1 MIKRESATIR
11 TIVCAYL
18 EIARRSIEQDQVDA
32 WERYCNY
39 LIHKASEDPS
49 IINFINHEV
58 LITRGHHQG
67 KKCGQ
72 IRKIAASRR

>member
-1 MIKRESATIR
+1 MKFILFLTGL
-11 TIVCAYL
+11 CAYL
-18 EIARRSIEQDQVDA
+18 EIGRRSIEQDQVDA
-32 WERYCNY
+32 WERYCNH
-39 LIHKASEDPS
+39 LIHKASGEEN
-49 IINFINHEV
+49 IIHFINHEV